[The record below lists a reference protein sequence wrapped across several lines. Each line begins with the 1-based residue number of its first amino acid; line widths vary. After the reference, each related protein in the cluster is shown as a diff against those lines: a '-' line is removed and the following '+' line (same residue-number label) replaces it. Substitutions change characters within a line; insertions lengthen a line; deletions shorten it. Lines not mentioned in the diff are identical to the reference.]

1 MAKNRNKWTN
11 QTKWTKMDK
20 RKTASNPQRIRV
32 FRKVCPFF
40 VHLSRI
46 STQRYKIILIF
57 VLTSFFQKLDKWT
70 KLPLYTPQTLGINA
84 FLVKISF
91 VQPVDKITFVHP
103 SNPWYYWLSC
113 KNLVFWTIPVYQ
125 RKSGILSRLSTGLW
139 KSRKS
144 VDKSEKW
151 KIG

>member
-1 MAKNRNKWTN
+1 MFYLFFYCNYSIPQNFSFVKGGARKNCQKWQKIATNGQIKQNGQKWTN
-11 QTKWTKMDK
+11 EKQPQTINRYGFLEKFV
-20 RKTASNPQRIRV
+20 Q
-32 FRKVCPFF
+32 FF

-70 KLPLYTPQTLGINA
+70 KLLLYTPQTLGITA

-113 KNLVFWTIPVYQ
+113 KNLVFWTIPVY
-125 RKSGILSRLSTGLW
+125 
-139 KSRKS
+139 
-144 VDKSEKW
+144 
-151 KIG
+151 